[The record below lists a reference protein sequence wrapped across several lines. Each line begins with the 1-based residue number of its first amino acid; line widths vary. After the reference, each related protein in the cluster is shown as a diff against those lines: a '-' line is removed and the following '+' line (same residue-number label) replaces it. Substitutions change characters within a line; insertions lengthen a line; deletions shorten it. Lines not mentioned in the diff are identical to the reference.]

1 LCGYEGGKMS
11 ESTIELDLHNPQQ
24 WAVVLEAR
32 LQPFVKSWLTAGKK
46 LTLTCGK
53 QKRSKPQNRRYWGKG
68 ILAQIAAQAVVNG
81 QLFSAEIWHEQF
93 KRQFIGVIELPNGQ
107 VIGKSSKE
115 LDTEKFCI
123 FSDEVEAY
131 AQTELGVHFVD
142 LPVKDLR

>member
-1 LCGYEGGKMS
+1 MS

-46 LTLTCGK
+46 LTLTCK
-53 QKRSKPQNRRYWGKG
+53 LQKRSTKQNRRYWGNG

-81 QLFSAEIWHEQF
+81 KLYSAETWHEQF
-93 KRQFIGVIELPNGQ
+93 KRQILGFIELPGGG
-107 VIGKSSKE
+107 VIGKSTTGLTTAE
-115 LDTEKFCI
+115 FCE
-123 FSDEVEAY
+123 FSDQVEAY